1 MNRMEVGGSK
11 FTVALIL
18 NFIFWGSGGLLLKR
32 SWMDAVALLLHLY
45 LYFLFLV
52 LIWVPAASIGGY
64 YFTQDLRRR
73 VNVITDGKV
82 EEKIT

>member
-1 MNRMEVGGSK
+1 MSRVEEVGGSR

-18 NFIFWGSGGLLLKR
+18 NFLLWGSGGLLLKR

-52 LIWVPAASIGGY
+52 NWVLTDVFLIWVPAAAIGGY
-64 YFTQDLRRR
+64 YFTQDLKRRF
-73 VNVITDGKV
+73 KPL
-82 EEKIT
+82 